1 MTSPEMRNLS
11 RTTVKVG
18 IFVAVMLLLT
28 GALFAIFAQYR
39 GAPDNRYSAVFE
51 DASSLKS
58 GDSVRVAGVRVGMG
72 DDVYEGWGGCVCVEG
87 VGWGGGGM

>member
-28 GALFAIFAQYR
+28 GALFAIFAQ
-39 GAPDNRYSAVFE
+39 
-51 DASSLKS
+51 
-58 GDSVRVAGVRVGMG
+58 
-72 DDVYEGWGGCVCVEG
+72 
-87 VGWGGGGM
+87 